1 MSEAQK
7 KKAAALLKAFLDAP
21 AGPEKESARQDVLAF
36 IDELGKSADEGYAA
50 ADEVLDK
57 YIPGYKK
64 KTSGRRRKTRGRKT
78 RRRKTLR

>member
-7 KKAAALLKAFLDAP
+7 KKAAELLKAFLDAP
-21 AGPEKESARQDVLAF
+21 VGPEKEAARKDVLAF

-50 ADEVLDK
+50 ANTVFDK
-57 YIPGYKK
+57 YIPGYK
-64 KTSGRRRKTRGRKT
+64 SGRRRKTRGRKT